1 MTTVYFIRHAE
12 PNYNNH
18 DDMSRELSAKGMKDR
33 QLVTKFL
40 ADKGVCV
47 VLSSPYIRAV
57 DTVKDFADSR
67 NLEVILENDFRER
80 KVDSGWIEDFTA
92 FSRAQWADFSYKL
105 SDGEC
110 LGEVQ
115 KRNIEALE
123 RAVKEYEN
131 KVIVIG
137 SHGTALST
145 IINWYD
151 SSFGY
156 SEFEQIKGMMPWVVR
171 FDFMDKECVR
181 IKSYNLFEGKATV
194 FK

>member
-18 DDMSRELSAKGMKDR
+18 DDMSRELSAKGIKDR

-40 ADKGVCV
+40 ADKGVYV

-123 RAVKEYEN
+123 RVVKEYEN